1 MPNYGA
7 KVSSAYLSSDVMREF
22 IAALPTVMRD
32 LYGNQNLTVYY
43 GWDCN
48 LQPDL
53 LYEPISVALDV
64 FPHFIEYSI
73 EQGIF
78 EVGGSDLLIESPDS
92 SIEITICHES
102 DIHIDGTDDD
112 ALRKIVA
119 RFPQLDF
126 RTADEW
132 KAEDHNE
139 SETDPPASAE

>member
-7 KVSSAYLSSDVMREF
+7 KVSSAYISNDVMREF
-22 IAALPTVMRD
+22 IAALPKVMRD

-53 LYEPISVALDV
+53 LYEPMGVALDL
-64 FPHFIEYSI
+64 FPYFIEHSI

-78 EVGGSDLLIESPDS
+78 EVGGSDLLIETPESNVK
-92 SIEITICHES
+92 ITICHES
-102 DIHIDGTDDD
+102 DIHLDGTDDE
-112 ALRKIVA
+112 AIKKIVA
-119 RFPQLDF
+119 RFPRIDF

-132 KAEDHNE
+132 KAEDHNKA
-139 SETDPPASAE
+139 ETDPPAIAG